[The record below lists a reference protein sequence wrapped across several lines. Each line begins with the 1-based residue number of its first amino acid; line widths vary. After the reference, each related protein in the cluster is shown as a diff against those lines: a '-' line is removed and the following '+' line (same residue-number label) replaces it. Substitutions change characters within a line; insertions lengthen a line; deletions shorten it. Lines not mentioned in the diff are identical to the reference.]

1 MLRAELRPDAY
12 TLPFLLLAAARCP
25 APALARSAHAF
36 LEKLGLRDHDHTV
49 HSLITMY
56 SCLGDHLT
64 ARRVFDGI
72 PHRDVVSWNSI
83 MKAYERAGMVAEV
96 EGMFRSMVSESA
108 VAPNGVTLAV
118 VLTAC
123 RDAGNLVLGKWV
135 EEWVR
140 SAGMEVDSL
149 IGSALVGM
157 YEKCGEMEEAR
168 RVFDGISNKDV
179 VAWNAMI
186 TGQVYEDTL
195 LLLLQTNAD

>member
-1 MLRAELRPDAY
+1 
-12 TLPFLLLAAARCP
+12 
-25 APALARSAHAF
+25 
-36 LEKLGLRDHDHTV
+36 
-49 HSLITMY
+49 
-56 SCLGDHLT
+56 
-64 ARRVFDGI
+64 
-72 PHRDVVSWNSI
+72 

-96 EGMFRSMVSESA
+96 EGMFRSMVTEGA

-123 RDAGNLVLGKWV
+123 RDASNLVLGKWV

-186 TGQVYEDTL
+186 TGQVYEGTL
-195 LLLLQTNAD
+195 LLLLQTDAD